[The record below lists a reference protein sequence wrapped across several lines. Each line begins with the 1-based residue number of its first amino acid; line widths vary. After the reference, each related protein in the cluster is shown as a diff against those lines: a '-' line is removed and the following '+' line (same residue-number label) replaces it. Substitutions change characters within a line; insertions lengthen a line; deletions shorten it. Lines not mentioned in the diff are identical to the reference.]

1 MREHHEA
8 NMNASLKY
16 RIASKAFRQAMLFG
30 LIGALLT
37 GITMVSTVTSTDIS
51 PAGGGG
57 ISLARETFSDDT
69 DVVVSYKRIFRI
81 TNAEVASPV
90 GESAP
95 GVEATSAIP
104 QINNNLQ
111 RQQYAYE
118 FEVKEALVDSWQSGE
133 NFKIEVWMDD
143 GTTNDLI
150 ATLYT
155 KQVDLV
161 DDASI
166 EGVKVVA
173 SSGSSNV
180 VGDLFTIV
188 ITRQ

>member
-1 MREHHEA
+1 
-8 NMNASLKY
+8 MNASLKN
-16 RIASKAFRQAMLFG
+16 RIASKAFRQAMLLG

-37 GITMVSTVTSTDIS
+37 GITMVSTVTSTDIG
-51 PAGGGG
+51 PTGGGG
-57 ISLARETFSDDT
+57 ISLARETFSDDA
-69 DVVVSYKRIFRI
+69 DVVVSYKRIFKI
-81 TNAEVASPV
+81 GNADAASPV
-90 GESAP
+90 GDTAP

-111 RQQYAYE
+111 RNRYAYE
-118 FEVKEALVDSWQSGE
+118 FEVKEALADSWQSGE

-143 GTTNDLI
+143 GTTNNLL

-161 DDASI
+161 DDAII

-173 SSGSSNV
+173 SSGSINIL
-180 VGDLFTIV
+180 GDVFSIV
-188 ITRQ
+188 ISRQ

>member
-1 MREHHEA
+1 M
-8 NMNASLKY
+8 
-16 RIASKAFRQAMLFG
+16 
-30 LIGALLT
+30 
-37 GITMVSTVTSTDIS
+37 
-51 PAGGGG
+51 
-57 ISLARETFSDDT
+57 
-69 DVVVSYKRIFRI
+69 
-81 TNAEVASPV
+81 
-90 GESAP
+90 
-95 GVEATSAIP
+95 
-104 QINNNLQ
+104 
-111 RQQYAYE
+111 
-118 FEVKEALVDSWQSGE
+118 ALVDSWQSGE